1 MLTGVVRSA
10 MREGRFGVGTH
21 TRHVLLQVRD
31 VLGRDADRFTA
42 NFYLRLFAMNPELR
56 DLFPANMAHQR
67 ATLFRVIDYVLETVP
82 DSSSHTHLLDFLGQL
97 GRDHRKFG
105 VTEEHYQQF
114 LVALTREIAATMG
127 PQWDEESA
135 NVVSQALML
144 TTGVMRGAA
153 HSAKGPATWQATVAE
168 KYRLSRDLAIVRL
181 LSRTPL
187 TYSAGQYLEVQI
199 PQWPRIWR
207 HLSPSI
213 PANPAGELEFHV
225 RAVPG
230 GSVSNSIVTET
241 QVGDVWTFA
250 QNHGTLHLIP
260 DRDVLMI
267 AGGTGLAPLRAMI
280 IELARRVDAPQ
291 VHLFYGARYPADLY
305 DLSFLWQ
312 IAATNPWLTITTVV
326 EDETDP
332 WWSTPSEHDQ
342 TIELERMQG
351 QLADAVLAY
360 DRDWTDHQ
368 VLLAGSPEML
378 ATTRRRLLIAGIRAS
393 LMQHDP
399 V

>member
-1 MLTGVVRSA
+1 
-10 MREGRFGVGTH
+10 
-21 TRHVLLQVRD
+21 VLLQVRD

-42 NFYLRLFAMNPELR
+42 DFYLRLFAMNPELR
-56 DLFPANMAHQR
+56 ELFPANMAHQR
-67 ATLFRVIDYVLETVP
+67 EALFSVIDYVLETVP
-82 DSSSHTHLLDFLGQL
+82 DTTGHPLLLEFLGQL

-114 LVALTREIAATMG
+114 YTALIREIAATMG
-127 PQWDEESA
+127 PQWDDEYG

-168 KYRLSRDLAIVRL
+168 KYRLSRDLAVVRL
-181 LSRTPL
+181 LSDQPL
-187 TYSAGQYLEVQI
+187 TFSAGQYLEVQI
-199 PQWPRIWR
+199 PQWPRVWR
-207 HLSPSI
+207 HFSPAI

-230 GSVSNSIVTET
+230 GSVSNSVVTET

-250 QNHGTLHLIP
+250 QSHGTLHISP

-280 IELARRVDAPQ
+280 VELSHRVDAPN

-305 DLSFLWQ
+305 DLSRLWQ
-312 IAATNPWLTITTVV
+312 IASTNPWLTVTTVV

-332 WWSTPSEHDQ
+332 WWSTPSEHDRDI
-342 TIELERMQG
+342 TLERLQG
-351 QLADAVLAY
+351 QLADAVLEY
-360 DRDWTDHQ
+360 NQDWSDRQ

-378 ATTRRRLLIAGIRAS
+378 TTTRRRLLIAGIRAS